1 MIAAIL
7 DSQELSLIDLVGLM
21 ALAILLILIL
31 YRGVGYVAHLAVWL
45 VACVRGPEPLY
56 GHRMAA
62 AGTAGRIGTARTAL
76 APRGKVFVRGEL
88 WDAVADCPVA
98 AGERVEVVEAEGLTL
113 HVRPAGEVSAGGK
126 PMKGGDS
133 DGGR

>member
-1 MIAAIL
+1 MEAFHL
-7 DSQELSLIDLVGLM
+7 SELPPLGLV
-21 ALAILLILIL
+21 ALAVLVAWLL
-31 YRGVGYVAHLAVWL
+31 YRGLGTIARLAVWL
-45 VACVRGPEPLY
+45 VACVHGPEELY

-62 AGTAGRIGTARTAL
+62 AGTAGRLGTARTDL

-88 WDAVADCPVA
+88 WDAVAEHPVA
-98 AGERVEVVEAEGLTL
+98 AGERVEVVEADGLTL
-113 HVRPAGEVSAGGK
+113 YVRPAGDAPAGGK